1 MKVPG
6 RKKLSVNETYDV
18 PLYRDFT
25 ALDGGTAQ
33 KAGRSAPE
41 HILNANAVQQ

>member
-25 ALDGGTAQ
+25 RLMGARRK
-33 KAGRSAPE
+33 KAGRSTPE
-41 HILNANAVQQ
+41 HILNANVVQH